1 MSLPV
6 VYRRRVQRDLAA
18 AFDWYQEQSAGLGD
32 KFLTSVTETLRTI
45 EDFPEMYA
53 FVHGAVR
60 RAIVSRFPFA
70 VFYLVE
76 PSRVVILR
84 VLHTS
89 RDPRIWP
96 RPRLKS

>member
-1 MSLPV
+1 MEEF
-6 VYRRRVQRDLAA
+6 R
-18 AFDWYQEQSAGLGD
+18 
-32 KFLTSVTETLRTI
+32 
-45 EDFPEMYA
+45 EMFA
-53 FVHGAVR
+53 CVHGEVR

-89 RDPRIWP
+89 RDPRLWP
-96 RPRLKS
+96 QPKFKPRAIDNS